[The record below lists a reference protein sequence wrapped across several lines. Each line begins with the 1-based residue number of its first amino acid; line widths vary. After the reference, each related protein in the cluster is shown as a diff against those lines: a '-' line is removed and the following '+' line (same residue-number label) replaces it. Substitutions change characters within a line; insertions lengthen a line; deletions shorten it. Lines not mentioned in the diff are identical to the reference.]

1 MSMRVTRQQAAE
13 NRKRV
18 LEVAGRLFREK
29 GFDGVGV
36 ADVMQAAGLTHGG
49 FYGQFES
56 KDDLAAQALGGTL
69 GEAAERWRARAAAT
83 PDDPFGAIVG
93 YYLSRGHRD
102 IMGAGCPISA
112 LSGEVTRQSPA
123 VRASFTEGFEKLADV
138 LAENLP
144 EDAVA
149 RSEDERRQKAL
160 AVLAT
165 IAGAVT
171 LARAVDDRQLSD
183 EILEAVR
190 SSLGLNSKTP
200 SAGR

>member
-1 MSMRVTRQQAAE
+1 MRVSRQQAAE

-18 LEVAGRLFREK
+18 VEVAGRLFREK

-69 GEAAERWRARAAAT
+69 DQAAERWKARAAAA

-144 EDAVA
+144 KDDAG
-149 RSEDERRQKAL
+149 RLPGNERHRAL

-190 SSLGLNSKTP
+190 GSLGLNDRAP
-200 SAGR
+200 SPNQ